1 MIEPIERT
9 KTGIYGLDELLEGG
23 FPKRRTILV
32 TGSTGTGKS
41 ILGMQFLYRGIVESE
56 EPGVFVTFDEM
67 PDKIRQDMLKFG
79 WNLKELEDNNL
90 LGLVDVTSARAGA
103 PSDEP
108 RALLPGQLDFD
119 KMLVDILAIAR
130 NIGAKRLVIDSI
142 PAMIFHMGN
151 EAELRR
157 ALLKLSYVVA
167 RSGMTTL
174 MTTEIPEQ
182 PIGGG
187 GALHFSRYGVEE
199 YISDGVLLLSFLGV
213 GAQATRTLY
222 VRKMRGTKHS
232 MEIHPMEITDK
243 GIVVRKIE
251 EVFK

>member
-1 MIEPIERT
+1 MADPIERV
-9 KTGIYGLDELLEGG
+9 KTGIQGLDELIEGG
-23 FPKRRTILV
+23 FPRRRTVLV
-32 TGSTGTGKS
+32 AGSTGTGKT
-41 ILGMQFLYRGIVESE
+41 ILGMQYLYNGVVQHE
-56 EPGVFVTFDEM
+56 EPGVFATFDEM

-79 WNLKELEDNNL
+79 WNIKELEDNNL
-90 LGLVDVTSARAGA
+90 LGLIDVTSARAGA
-103 PSDEP
+103 PSEEA

-119 KMLVDILAIAR
+119 KMLVDILGMAR

-142 PAMIFHMGN
+142 PAMVFHLG
-151 EAELRR
+151 ESELRK
-157 ALLKLSYVVA
+157 AILKLSYVVA

-174 MTTEIPEQ
+174 ITTEVPEQ
-182 PIGGG
+182 PLGGG

-213 GAQATRTLY
+213 GAQATRTMY
-222 VRKMRGTKHS
+222 IRKMRGTKHS

>member
-1 MIEPIERT
+1 MVEAIERI
-9 KTGIYGLDELLEGG
+9 KTGIYGLDELIEGG

-32 TGSTGTGKS
+32 AGSTGTGKT
-41 ILGMQFLYRGIVESE
+41 IFGMQFIYQGIVEND
-56 EPGVFVTFDEM
+56 EPGLFVTFDEM
-67 PDKIRQDMLKFG
+67 PDKLRQDMMKFG
-79 WNLKELEDNNL
+79 WNVKELEDNNL
-90 LGLVDVTSARAGA
+90 LGIVDVTSARAGA
-103 PSDEP
+103 PSEEA

-142 PAMIFHMGN
+142 PAMVFHLG
-151 EAELRR
+151 ESELRKSI
-157 ALLKLSYVVA
+157 LKLSYVVA

-174 MTTEIPEQ
+174 ITTEVPEQ
-182 PIGGG
+182 PLGGG

-213 GAQATRTLY
+213 GAQATRTIY
-222 VRKMRGTKHS
+222 IRKMRGTKHS

-243 GIVVRKIE
+243 GMVVRKIE

>member
-1 MIEPIERT
+1 MVEPMERV

-23 FPKRRTILV
+23 FPKRRAILCA
-32 TGSTGTGKS
+32 GSTGTGKT
-41 ILGMQFLYRGIVESE
+41 ILGMQYVYQGIVQNE

-67 PDKIRQDMLKFG
+67 PDKLRQDMLRFG
-79 WNLKELEDNNL
+79 WNVKELEDNNL
-90 LGLVDVTSARAGA
+90 LGIVDVTSARAGA
-103 PSDEP
+103 PSEEAH
-108 RALLPGQLDFD
+108 ALLPGQLDFD

-130 NIGAKRLVIDSI
+130 NINAKRMVIDSI
-142 PAMIFHMGN
+142 PAMVFHLGG
-151 EAELRR
+151 EAELRK

-167 RSGMTTL
+167 RSGMTTM
-174 MTTEIPEQ
+174 MTTEVPEQ
-182 PIGGG
+182 PLGGG

-213 GAQATRTLY
+213 GAQATRTIY
-222 VRKMRGTKHS
+222 IRKMRGTKHS

-243 GIVVRKIE
+243 GVVVRKIE